1 MKKFLKRVVES
12 NKYLSALHRLRKG
25 QTPVYI
31 EYDIDFVP
39 RWQNDVGN
47 PHLANVIAAQE
58 ETYRRNLL
66 DLAAFEP
73 VIRSQMAGE
82 FPFSIDWRNPHM
94 PMLDGLTLMW
104 AADRAKSLLI
114 EIGSGNSTMF
124 AKSALLHSGK
134 DTKIVSIDPQP
145 RAEIDAICDE
155 VIRSPLENLDVSL
168 FDRLEAGDS
177 LFIDNSHRSFMN
189 SDVTVAMLDV
199 LPRLKPGVLVG
210 IHDIFLPFDY
220 FQSWAGRGYNE
231 QYLLASYLLANSDYF
246 DIQFA
251 NYWICRQELHREPL
265 SAIWANFD
273 RDIADRMGSAFWA
286 IKK

>member
-1 MKKFLKRVVES
+1 
-12 NKYLSALHRLRKG
+12 
-25 QTPVYI
+25 
-31 EYDIDFVP
+31 VP
-39 RWQNDVGN
+39 RWQTDAGN
-47 PHLANVIAAQE
+47 SHLADVIAGPE
-58 ETYRRNLL
+58 ETYRKNLSA
-66 DLAAFEP
+66 LAAFEP
-73 VIRSQMAGE
+73 VLRRQIAGD

-114 EIGSGNSTMF
+114 EVGSGNSTMF

-155 VIRSPLENLDVSL
+155 VIRAPLEDLDVSL

-220 FQSWAGRGYNE
+220 FETWAERGYNE
-231 QYLLASYLLANSDYF
+231 QYLLANSDYF
-246 DIQFA
+246 DIQFS
-251 NYWICRQELHREPL
+251 NYWIGRRGPHREPL
-265 SAIWANFD
+265 SNV
-273 RDIADRMGSAFWA
+273 
-286 IKK
+286 

>member
-145 RAEIDAICDE
+145 VRRLMRSATRLFARPSRILMCRCSTVWKP
-155 VIRSPLENLDVSL
+155 VIHCSSTIRTDPS
-168 FDRLEAGDS
+168 
-177 LFIDNSHRSFMN
+177 
-189 SDVTVAMLDV
+189 
-199 LPRLKPGVLVG
+199 
-210 IHDIFLPFDY
+210 
-220 FQSWAGRGYNE
+220 
-231 QYLLASYLLANSDYF
+231 
-246 DIQFA
+246 
-251 NYWICRQELHREPL
+251 
-265 SAIWANFD
+265 
-273 RDIADRMGSAFWA
+273 
-286 IKK
+286 